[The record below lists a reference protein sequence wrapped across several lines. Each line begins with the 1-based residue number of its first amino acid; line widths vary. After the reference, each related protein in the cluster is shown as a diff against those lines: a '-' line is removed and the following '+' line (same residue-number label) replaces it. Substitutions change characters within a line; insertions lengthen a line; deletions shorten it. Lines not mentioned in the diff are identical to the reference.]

1 MRLTKSLL
9 LNFLELITIL
19 SETPTDYEEKVED
32 IRRLMINVHA
42 VINMYRPHQARENVK
57 EMLEGMLEDGRS
69 EVEECERVK
78 GEVGRFLGEVEG
90 WKQKSEG
97 HAAVEGAMEVNG
109 NKGPSRM
116 AMGEDGFSEEKLE
129 EARRMWK
136 MMDEIRNE

>member
-19 SETPTDYEEKVED
+19 SEAPTEYEEKVED

-57 EMLEGMLEDGRS
+57 EMLEGMLEDGKR

-78 GEVGRFLGEVEG
+78 EEVGRFLGEVEG
-90 WKQKSEG
+90 WKERREG
-97 HAAVEGAMEVNG
+97 GVEEGRSVNG
-109 NKGPSRM
+109 IGDARKEVKEGN
-116 AMGEDGFSEEKLE
+116 EFSEEKLE

-136 MMDEIRNE
+136 LIDEIGNE